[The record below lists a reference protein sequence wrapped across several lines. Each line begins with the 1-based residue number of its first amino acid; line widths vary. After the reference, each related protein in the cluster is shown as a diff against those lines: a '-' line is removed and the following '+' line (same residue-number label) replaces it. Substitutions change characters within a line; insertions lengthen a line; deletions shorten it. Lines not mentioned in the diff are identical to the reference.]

1 MWEFTS
7 KLCVFSS
14 QLRVVFGVL
23 ICLVVIMWIQMY
35 ALLIMCSTDSIVLAY
50 SLVVADPKF
59 VRTDKFIIYLYD
71 KYAHTRFIIS

>member
-1 MWEFTS
+1 
-7 KLCVFSS
+7 
-14 QLRVVFGVL
+14 
-23 ICLVVIMWIQMY
+23 MY

-59 VRTDKFIIYLYD
+59 VLTDKFIIYLYD